1 MNKRKKKRMAAAAG
15 GLLQQ
20 GQNIFEVTVKE
31 TFEKTY
37 TVFAASADEAEEIAS
52 KKLAQG
58 EYDPSED
65 ADSEYDNE
73 ITAEEVQP
81 CLNHFKPLKF
91 VKFRGYSYPVW
102 ALTYGNESRLV
113 STETLARALFKDDGR
128 TDYVS
133 EAARRLE
140 DRFAFFADPTTPII
154 DIVEAIWNV
163 EFTERED

>member
-20 GQNIFEVTVKE
+20 GQKIFEVTVKE

-37 TVFAASADEAEEIAS
+37 TVFATSADEAEKIAS
-52 KKLAQG
+52 DKCSEG
-58 EYDPSED
+58 EYDPSMEK
-65 ADSEYDNE
+65 DSEYDNE
-73 ITAEEVQP
+73 ITAEEVKP

-91 VKFRGYSYPVW
+91 VKFRGCSYPVW
-102 ALTYGNESRLV
+102 AITYGNDRRLV

-133 EAARRLE
+133 EAARRLD
-140 DRFAFFADPTTPII
+140 DRFAFFADPTTPVI
-154 DIVEAIWNV
+154 DIVEEIWNV
-163 EFTERED
+163 EFSEEED